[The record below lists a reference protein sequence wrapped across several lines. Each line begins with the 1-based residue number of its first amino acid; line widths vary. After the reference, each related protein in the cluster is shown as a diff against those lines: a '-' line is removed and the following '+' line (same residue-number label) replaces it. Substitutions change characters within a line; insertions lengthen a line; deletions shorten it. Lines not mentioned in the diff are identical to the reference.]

1 MTDIIETYGKS
12 LIQHGKNSD
21 RIYLMKC
28 DTAAPDQ
35 IITDMNQLAHAKN
48 YSKIVAKIPESLD
61 PIFKANGYQEEAEI
75 PSFYRGKESCKMLVK
90 YLCPKRKNLANEIK
104 LKQILTYAI
113 ANKDN
118 PVTKTLPP
126 QYQIRRLLESD
137 IPLLAQLYNKVFK
150 SYPFPIFE
158 ASYLRETMADQVL
171 YFGVFLS
178 GHLVAASSS
187 EMDPDNLNA
196 EMTDFAVLPKYRGQQ
211 LALHLLHDMEKYMTR
226 SGFCLLYTIARAS
239 SFGMNTTFARAN
251 YQYGGTLIN
260 NTQISGSIESMN
272 IWYKEL
278 ANVQ

>member
-28 DTAAPDQ
+28 DAAAPEQ

-48 YSKIVAKIPESLD
+48 YSKIVAKIPKSLD
-61 PIFKANGYQEEAEI
+61 PVFKADGYLEEAEI
-75 PSFYRGKESCKMLVK
+75 PSFFHGKESCKMLVK
-90 YLCPKRKNLANEIK
+90 YLCPERKNLANEIK
-104 LKQILTYAI
+104 LKQILNYAI
-113 ANKDN
+113 ANKDKS
-118 PVTKTLPP
+118 VIKTLPP
-126 QYQIRRLLESD
+126 GYQIRRLLESD
-137 IPLLAQLYNKVFK
+137 IPILAQLYNKVFK

-171 YFGVFLS
+171 YFGVFLND
-178 GHLVAASSS
+178 HLVAASSS
-187 EMDPDNLNA
+187 EMDPDNLNS

-211 LALHLLHDMEKYMTR
+211 LALHLLHDMEKYMTHN
-226 SGFCLLYTIARAS
+226 GFCLLYTIARAAS
-239 SFGMNTTFARAN
+239 VGMNTTFARAN

-278 ANVQ
+278 VNVQ